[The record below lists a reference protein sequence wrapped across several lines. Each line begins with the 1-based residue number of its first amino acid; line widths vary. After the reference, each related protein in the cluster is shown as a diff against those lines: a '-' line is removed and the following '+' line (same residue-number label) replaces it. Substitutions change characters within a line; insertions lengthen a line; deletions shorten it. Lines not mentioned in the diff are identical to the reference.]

1 MFDSIIDCDMFNHY
15 IIDGPLG
22 HFQYFPTLKS
32 FSLHI
37 TAPMSLHCR
46 ALIYAELMLKTV
58 IAWPNRIDMFNL

>member
-1 MFDSIIDCDMFNHY
+1 MFNHY
-15 IIDGPLG
+15 IVDGPLG

-37 TAPMSLHCR
+37 NAPMFLHCR

>member
-22 HFQYFPTLKS
+22 HFQYFPTQKS

-46 ALIYAELMLKTV
+46 ALISAELMLKTV
-58 IAWPNRIDMFNL
+58 IAWPDRIEMFNL